1 MHLVRRVAGPL
12 AGRIRLS
19 SRSANPSSAVTA
31 IDVSAISQSGRN
43 IPSGKFCFGRSSWW
57 SNENHSLLWIIA
69 AGQAVFIGMNDNPV
83 LADASIQ
90 NNSKTELEAAET
102 TALQKIDDGSVVSNI
117 HTSKWRVFTD
127 NGRDFF
133 LQASISSFLLFY
145 VVSILSAVM
154 IRGSWETLCVF
165 SSQGKLDNAETLFL
179 SALKEAKEGFGEKDP
194 HVASACNNL
203 AELYRVKKEF
213 SRAEPLYLEAIK
225 ILEESFGPE
234 DIRVGAALHN
244 MGQFYL
250 AQRKW
255 EEASKCYEIKGRVL
269 GFNNPDY
276 ADTMYHLGTVIYLMG
291 KQADAE
297 VLIQDSIRITEEA
310 GQGESITCVRRLRY
324 LAQIYSRSNRLV
336 EAENVHRKV
345 LHIMEL
351 SKGWKSMDTLMA
363 AQGLVQTLLSAGKF
377 GDAQELLERC
387 LETQK
392 SLLPEDHIQN
402 ASTMTQ
408 LAKAVLQ
415 NFDTLRN
422 KNLSEAV
429 GELDKAKDILI
440 KSMRISQKALDRLR
454 KQTGSR
460 KKHGVAEGTRR
471 EGRVALATLD
481 DKLMFFMQLQSL
493 YTLGLLEIKKHEL
506 QEKEKC
512 SSAAE
517 DALFQCI
524 LVYKEFEAEK
534 LISDF
539 PEVKT
544 MYLSCLKQLSSLVRS
559 NAVNQIVKISTSAA
573 VEELNDE
580 IKRVEAEISRHK
592 SSKP

>member
-297 VLIQDSIRITEEA
+297 VLIQDSIRITE
-310 GQGESITCVRRLRY
+310 
-324 LAQIYSRSNRLV
+324 
-336 EAENVHRKV
+336 
-345 LHIMEL
+345 
-351 SKGWKSMDTLMA
+351 GWKSMDTLMA

>member
-31 IDVSAISQSGRN
+31 IGVSAISQSGRN

-57 SNENHSLLWIIA
+57 SKDNHSLLWIIA
-69 AGQAVFIGMNDNPV
+69 AGQSVFIGMNDNPV

-90 NNSKTELEAAET
+90 SNSKTELEAAET

-127 NGRDFF
+127 NGREFF
-133 LQASISSFLLFY
+133 L
-145 VVSILSAVM
+145 
-154 IRGSWETLCVF
+154 
-165 SSQGKLDNAETLFL
+165 QGKLDNAETLFL

-203 AELYRVKKEF
+203 AELYRVQKEF
-213 SRAEPLYLEAIK
+213 SKAEPLYLEAIK

-276 ADTMYHLGTVIYLMG
+276 ADTMYHLGTVIFLMG

-363 AQGLVQTLLSAGKF
+363 AQGLVQTLLLAGKF

-440 KSMRISQKALDRLR
+440 KSMRISQKALDTLR

-471 EGRVALATLD
+471 EGRVALATL
-481 DKLMFFMQLQSL
+481 LQSL

-524 LVYKEFEAEK
+524 SVYKEFEAEK

-544 MYLSCLKQLSSLVRS
+544 KYLSCLKQLSSLVRS
-559 NAVNQIVKISTSAA
+559 NAVNQIAKISTSAA

-580 IKRVEAEISRHK
+580 IKRVEAEISRYK

>member
-324 LAQIYSRSNRLV
+324 LAQVVS
-336 EAENVHRKV
+336 
-345 LHIMEL
+345 L
-351 SKGWKSMDTLMA
+351 SFLLSESFGWKSMDTLMA